1 MDDKIAQ
8 LYKMS
13 YKLRMHVL
21 EMVHHAKTGH
31 AAPSMSSA
39 DILTV
44 LFFDTMN
51 LDPANPEWKD
61 RDRFIMS
68 KGHASPIYYAALAER
83 GFFPTED
90 LLEYRQLN
98 SKLQGHPSYNKC
110 PGIDMTTG
118 SLGNG
123 LSAAVGKAVIG
134 KKENRDYH
142 VYAITGDGE
151 LQEGIIWE
159 AAMFA
164 GNAGLD
170 NLIVFVDR
178 NGLQSGGSIN
188 AINDLRDLDKKFE
201 SFGWDVQTI
210 DGHDIE
216 QVVEAIDKAKKNL
229 GSKKPSVIITNT
241 IKGKGVSYMENQYLW
256 HMKAPNDEQYEQGMK
271 ELEKEMNKYA

>member
-178 NGLQSGGSIN
+178 NGLQSGGSVN

>member
-178 NGLQSGGSIN
+178 NGLQSGGSVN

-229 GSKKPSVIITNT
+229 GSKKPSVIIANT

>member
-1 MDDKIAQ
+1 M
-8 LYKMS
+8 
-13 YKLRMHVL
+13 
-21 EMVHHAKTGH
+21 
-31 AAPSMSSA
+31 
-39 DILTV
+39 
-44 LFFDTMN
+44 
-51 LDPANPEWKD
+51 
-61 RDRFIMS
+61 
-68 KGHASPIYYAALAER
+68 
-83 GFFPTED
+83 
-90 LLEYRQLN
+90 
-98 SKLQGHPSYNKC
+98 
-110 PGIDMTTG
+110 
-118 SLGNG
+118 GNG
-123 LSAAVGKAVIG
+123 LSAAVGKAAIG

-178 NGLQSGGSIN
+178 NGLQSGGSVN

-201 SFGWDVQTI
+201 SFGWDAQTI

-216 QVVEAIDKAKKNL
+216 QVIEAIDEAKKNL
-229 GSKKPSVIITNT
+229 GSKKPSVIIANT
-241 IKGKGVSYMENQYLW
+241 VKGKGVSYMENQYLW

>member
-21 EMVHHAKTGH
+21 EMVHNAKTGH
-31 AAPSMSSA
+31 AAPSMSAA

-83 GFFPTED
+83 GFFPTGD
-90 LLEYRQLN
+90 LREYRQLN
-98 SKLQGHPSYNKC
+98 TKLQGHPSYNKC

-123 LSAAVGKAVIG
+123 LSAAVGKAAIG

-178 NGLQSGGSIN
+178 NGLQSGGSVN

-201 SFGWDVQTI
+201 SFGWDAQTI

-216 QVVEAIDKAKKNL
+216 QVIEALDEAKKNL
-229 GSKKPSVIITNT
+229 GSKKPSVIIANT
-241 IKGKGVSYMENQYLW
+241 VKGKGVSYMENQYLW

>member
-1 MDDKIAQ
+1 
-8 LYKMS
+8 MS
-13 YKLRMHVL
+13 
-21 EMVHHAKTGH
+21 A
-31 AAPSMSSA
+31 A

-83 GFFPTED
+83 GFFPTGD
-90 LLEYRQLN
+90 LREYRQLN
-98 SKLQGHPSYNKC
+98 TKLQGHPSYNKC

-123 LSAAVGKAVIG
+123 LSAAVGKAAIG

-178 NGLQSGGSIN
+178 NGLQSGGSVN

-201 SFGWDVQTI
+201 SFGWDAQTI

-216 QVVEAIDKAKKNL
+216 QVIEAIDEAKKNL
-229 GSKKPSVIITNT
+229 GSKKPSVIIANT
-241 IKGKGVSYMENQYLW
+241 VKGKGVSYMENQYLW